1 MRRHVQAYMVSY
13 HVLVQESSSC
23 QNEAAAD
30 ASTPSSKHLTIP
42 VPIPPTTTL
51 TIPQGLPSTA
61 PLASPIPLSAST
73 MLPFSEP
80 PTSKT
85 EIKNEFEFNTLPTL
99 PGNNG
104 LDLGNMNMSDFAA
117 MMANNGFDY
126 STPQQASQN
135 PPMPISRSSV
145 NREQSDTDRLLAQLG
160 AFTGPDTTQNQQ
172 QPITTV
178 NNDEVDALLASLNDG
193 NVGGGD
199 YSNFDF
205 GDIDLGSLGDMSGL
219 FNTSTLPVSDGQ
231 AQSGGQQAVQVPP
244 NTNTNMPQSNTMP
257 SNTIPSTN
265 TMVPNTQPRL
275 SSQPQSQPQSQ
286 QQTQP
291 QQQNQP
297 QQQTQSQQQI
307 QLPQQV
313 QPQQQPQPQQQQPA
327 PIKQE
332 PPTTTAVPITD
343 PNLDMSHVFDDSQAI
358 DLDDFN
364 FGDGDG
370 EEGGIDLTG
379 DEFENLLAAFN

>member
-1 MRRHVQAYMVSY
+1 
-13 HVLVQESSSC
+13 
-23 QNEAAAD
+23 
-30 ASTPSSKHLTIP
+30 
-42 VPIPPTTTL
+42 
-51 TIPQGLPSTA
+51 
-61 PLASPIPLSAST
+61 

-85 EIKNEFEFNTLPTL
+85 EIKNEFQFNTLPTL

-117 MMANNGFDY
+117 MMANTGFDY
-126 STPQQASQN
+126 SAMSQQTTQN
-135 PPMPISRSSV
+135 NNLQSNPAPMPISTNPRPSV

-160 AFTGPDTTQNQQ
+160 AFNGPDTSQNQAQLGAFNGPDTSQNQAQAQ
-172 QPITTV
+172 QSTTAV
-178 NNDEVDALLASLNDG
+178 NDDEVNALLASLNDG

-219 FNTSTLPVSDGQ
+219 FNTSTVPDVSNAQ
-231 AQSGGQQAVQVPP
+231 AQSGSQQTMQIPP
-244 NTNTNMPQSNTMP
+244 NTNTNTNTNIANTNTML
-257 SNTIPSTN
+257 NTNPIPSTN
-265 TMVPNTQPRL
+265 TMIPNTQPTQV
-275 SSQPQSQPQSQ
+275 SSQ
-286 QQTQP
+286 QQPQVQQPTQP
-291 QQQNQP
+291 QQP
-297 QQQTQSQQQI
+297 QA
-307 QLPQQV
+307 QV
-313 QPQQQPQPQQQQPA
+313 QQPIPPPIKEQPPNT
-327 PIKQE
+327 IKQE
-332 PPTTTAVPITD
+332 PPTTNTTVPPTD

>member
-1 MRRHVQAYMVSY
+1 
-13 HVLVQESSSC
+13 
-23 QNEAAAD
+23 
-30 ASTPSSKHLTIP
+30 
-42 VPIPPTTTL
+42 
-51 TIPQGLPSTA
+51 
-61 PLASPIPLSAST
+61 

-85 EIKNEFEFNTLPTL
+85 EVKNEFEFNTLPTL

-126 STPQQASQN
+126 STIPQTTTQN
-135 PPMPISRSSV
+135 NNQPTPSMSMQMSTNAAPN

-160 AFTGPDTTQNQQ
+160 AFTGPDTTQNQPQ
-172 QPITTV
+172 QSTTVV

-193 NVGGGD
+193 NVGGD

-219 FNTSTLPVSDGQ
+219 FGTTTIPDVPSAQPQSQ
-231 AQSGGQQAVQVPP
+231 SQMQQQSGGQQAISLNANTNANSNTNMP
-244 NTNTNMPQSNTMP
+244 NTNTLLNTNTMP
-257 SNTIPSTN
+257 SSNP
-265 TMVPNTQPRL
+265 MVPNTQPQV
-275 SSQPQSQPQSQ
+275 SSQPQP
-286 QQTQP
+286 QP
-291 QQQNQP
+291 QQQSQSQP
-297 QQQTQSQQQI
+297 QP
-307 QLPQQV
+307 QLQV
-313 QPQQQPQPQQQQPA
+313 QPQQQQPQAQTQPIPA
-327 PIKQE
+327 PVKQE
-332 PPTTTAVPITD
+332 PPNPTTTVPAAD

>member
-1 MRRHVQAYMVSY
+1 
-13 HVLVQESSSC
+13 
-23 QNEAAAD
+23 
-30 ASTPSSKHLTIP
+30 
-42 VPIPPTTTL
+42 
-51 TIPQGLPSTA
+51 
-61 PLASPIPLSAST
+61 
-73 MLPFSEP
+73 
-80 PTSKT
+80 
-85 EIKNEFEFNTLPTL
+85 
-99 PGNNG
+99 
-104 LDLGNMNMSDFAA
+104 MNMSDFAA

-126 STPQQASQN
+126 STPQQTTQN
-135 PPMPISRSSV
+135 PPIPISRPSV

-172 QPITTV
+172 RPIAPV

-219 FNTSTLPVSDGQ
+219 FGTSTIPVSDGQ
-231 AQSGGQQAVQVPP
+231 AQSGGQQAMQIPP
-244 NTNTNMPQSNTMP
+244 NTNTNTNMPNTNTMP
-257 SNTIPSTN
+257 SNTMPSTN
-265 TMVPNTQPRL
+265 TMVPNTQPQV
-275 SSQPQSQPQSQ
+275 SSQSQSQPQAQ
-286 QQTQP
+286 QQMVQPRQQTQP
-291 QQQNQP
+291 QQQSQP
-297 QQQTQSQQQI
+297 QQQQQAQPQQQI
-307 QLPQQV
+307 Q
-313 QPQQQPQPQQQQPA
+313 PQQQQQQQQQQPA

-332 PPTTTAVPITD
+332 PPTTTTTIPTTD

>member
-1 MRRHVQAYMVSY
+1 
-13 HVLVQESSSC
+13 
-23 QNEAAAD
+23 
-30 ASTPSSKHLTIP
+30 
-42 VPIPPTTTL
+42 
-51 TIPQGLPSTA
+51 
-61 PLASPIPLSAST
+61 

-80 PTSKT
+80 STSKT

-126 STPQQASQN
+126 STPQQATQN

-172 QPITTV
+172 QPITAV
-178 NNDEVDALLASLNDG
+178 NNDEVDALLASMNDG

-219 FNTSTLPVSDGQ
+219 FGTSTIPVSDGQ
-231 AQSGGQQAVQVPP
+231 AQSGGQQAMQVPP
-244 NTNTNMPQSNTMP
+244 NSNANMPNTNAMP
-257 SNTIPSTN
+257 SNTMPSTN
-265 TMVPNTQPRL
+265 TMVPNTQPQV
-275 SSQPQSQPQSQ
+275 SSQLLPQTQTQQQMVQSQQQSQPQQ
-286 QQTQP
+286 
-291 QQQNQP
+291 
-297 QQQTQSQQQI
+297 QSQSQRI
-307 QLPQQV
+307 
-313 QPQQQPQPQQQQPA
+313 QPQPQVQAQQQPIPP

-332 PPTTTAVPITD
+332 PPTTTATLPATD